1 MVKIDKGK
9 RWELRQAKEGSI
21 TPQGRNLTETEG
33 TTTGDQETQVRKLRE
48 LVGSWGQR
56 PNMRESKGDRRQEK
70 RCLREGE
77 QQ

>member
-33 TTTGDQETQVRKLRE
+33 MTTGDQEGIITIRYTSLSIDKYLP
-48 LVGSWGQR
+48 ST
-56 PNMRESKGDRRQEK
+56 RQ
-70 RCLREGE
+70 
-77 QQ
+77 